1 MILSTIFLLI
11 EKKNVCAIS
20 IPSHPRNYTPLA
32 ENFLRGYCVMKK
44 STKKVVGN
52 CEFKHILYR

>member
-20 IPSHPRNYTPLA
+20 IPSNPRIYILLA
-32 ENFLRGYCVMKK
+32 ENFLCGYR
-44 STKKVVGN
+44 VVYDPG
-52 CEFKHILYR
+52 L